1 MGKLYYGSNGHE
13 VEIEDRMLSHL
24 KVVMLAK
31 LRRGESFAFSWT
43 VDPEHGSG
51 RGTVW
56 LSPGVD
62 LEFRFY
68 GNRPPALNRAWISAL
83 NSCAERGELSMVPEP
98 ADPNEGVPQ
107 LQGRL

>member
-13 VEIEDRMLSHL
+13 IEIEDRLLSHL

-43 VDPEHGSG
+43 IDPDQGSG

-68 GNRPPALNRAWISAL
+68 GTRNPTVNRAWVQAL
-83 NSCAERGELSMVPEP
+83 NSTAERGELSMVAEP
-98 ADPNEGVPQ
+98 LDQGDGTPSTQ
-107 LQGRL
+107 LRA